1 MAPQLK
7 INRNKRQV
15 RRLYGGEALLV
26 KHVGAVTTNK
36 YPYWHHNVQQSKSLH
51 FILLNICYQERVF
64 RSSPTAWT
72 QLKEDKC
79 GITRRKKLSVN
90 SRKSQIAKKVD
101 QPFQLKKKNKNLFYF
116 RVEQSVSSL
125 VFLPKINTAAATQN
139 WDFSIISA
147 KVQWQNWEFN
157 NWFRVSESV
166 CEHYYPLITKEFQLR
181 TLLRPRLNHKFTGK
195 MWRRVCQRL
204 DTNCIYT
211 LWN

>member
-1 MAPQLK
+1 MAWYIVHWLM
-7 INRNKRQV
+7 RGS
-15 RRLYGGEALLV
+15 LYL
-26 KHVGAVTTNK
+26 
-36 YPYWHHNVQQSKSLH
+36 

-116 RVEQSVSSL
+116 RVEQSVSQSVSSL

-166 CEHYYPLITKEFQLR
+166 CEHYYALITKEFQLR